1 MKFKVKTT
9 RWHLVILVFVGL
21 VLGLLIGKS
30 EFWQEKTTSNPQS
43 TISSDYSNFQPHV
56 KALTA
61 NPQTDLSSQKSKSPS
76 QVKTPTLIPETNLS
90 GQNST
95 SQPQQKSNQKSQ
107 PAPQTKTPNPK
118 TTPSGK
124 NSTSQPQHKSN
135 QKSQLQKARI
145 SPVKTTAAFRAYKPR
160 YEIAWANPSN
170 FGERFAT
177 DINGQP
183 VNNSPIIVL
192 HETAAPASSVMNFF
206 QTPHDDNN
214 VQASY
219 HAMIKLDG
227 TVVYIVPPEKRAFGA
242 AHSVFDGPLGAETVQ
257 TNLQLPPSVNNF
269 AYHVSLETPPSG
281 VMNNEPTHTGY
292 TEAQY
297 QSLAWLLAQSNV
309 PDQRITTHRNV
320 DRSGQRI
327 DPRSFDFNK
336 FFHILHSFRG
346 VVSLN

>member
-21 VLGLLIGKS
+21 ILGLFIGKM
-30 EFWQEKTTSNPQS
+30 EFWQEKTTSHPQS
-43 TISSDYSNFQPHV
+43 TISGDYSNFQPNI

-61 NPQTDLSSQKSKSPS
+61 NPQTDFSSQKSKSPS
-76 QVKTPTLIPETNLS
+76 QVKTPALIPETNLS

-124 NSTSQPQHKSN
+124 DSTSQPQQKSN

-160 YEIAWANPSN
+160 YEIAWANPTN

-177 DINGQP
+177 DVNGQP

-206 QTPHDDNN
+206 QTPHEDNN
-214 VQASY
+214 IQASY
-219 HAMIKLDG
+219 HTMIKLDG

-242 AHSVFDGPLGAETVQ
+242 AHSVFDGPFGAETVQ
-257 TNLQLPPSVNNF
+257 TNPHLPPSVNNF

-281 VMNNEPTHTGY
+281 IMNNEPTHTGY

-309 PDQRITTHRNV
+309 PDQRITTHRKV